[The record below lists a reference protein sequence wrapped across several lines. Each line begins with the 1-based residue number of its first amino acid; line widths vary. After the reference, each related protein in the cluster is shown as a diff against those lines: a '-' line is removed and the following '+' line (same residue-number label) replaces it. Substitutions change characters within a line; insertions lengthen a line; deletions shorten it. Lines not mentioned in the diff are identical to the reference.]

1 MNKKIIKLIED
12 RLEKGKRE
20 YEEEL
25 NPFDGRD
32 WIVEALEEVA
42 DALVYITAKLIQIK
56 KGEKYVTKCNVSS
69 QRSTSNRS

>member
-1 MNKKIIKLIED
+1 MNKEIIKLIKD

-32 WIVEALEEVA
+32 WIDETLEEVA
-42 DALVYITAKLIQIK
+42 DALVYIIHSYLF
-56 KGEKYVTKCNVSS
+56 
-69 QRSTSNRS
+69 RSYSRW

>member
-1 MNKKIIKLIED
+1 MNKEIIKLIED

-20 YEEEL
+20 YEDEL

-32 WIVEALEEVA
+32 WIDETLEEVA

-56 KGEKYVTKCNVSS
+56 KEKK
-69 QRSTSNRS
+69 

>member
-1 MNKKIIKLIED
+1 MNKEIIKLIED

-32 WIVEALEEVA
+32 WIIEALEEVA

-56 KGEKYVTKCNVSS
+56 KGEK
-69 QRSTSNRS
+69 

>member
-1 MNKKIIKLIED
+1 MNKEIIKLIKD

-32 WIVEALEEVA
+32 WIDETLEEVA

-56 KGEKYVTKCNVSS
+56 KERENEIRYVI
-69 QRSTSNRS
+69 R

>member
-56 KGEKYVTKCNVSS
+56 KGEK
-69 QRSTSNRS
+69 

>member
-1 MNKKIIKLIED
+1 MNKEIIKLIED

-32 WIVEALEEVA
+32 WIIETLEEVA

-56 KGEKYVTKCNVSS
+56 KGEK
-69 QRSTSNRS
+69 

>member
-1 MNKKIIKLIED
+1 MNKKIVKLIED

-32 WIVEALEEVA
+32 WIIEALEEVS

-56 KGEKYVTKCNVSS
+56 KGEK
-69 QRSTSNRS
+69 

>member
-1 MNKKIIKLIED
+1 MNKKIVKLIED

-20 YEEEL
+20 YDEEL

-32 WIVEALEEVA
+32 WVKETLEEVA

-56 KGEKYVTKCNVSS
+56 E
-69 QRSTSNRS
+69 

>member
-1 MNKKIIKLIED
+1 MNKEIIKLIKD

-20 YEEEL
+20 YSQEM

-32 WIVEALEEVA
+32 WIDETLEEVA

-56 KGEKYVTKCNVSS
+56 KGEKNE
-69 QRSTSNRS
+69 

>member
-1 MNKKIIKLIED
+1 MNKEIVKLIKD

-32 WIVEALEEVA
+32 WTVEALEEVA

-56 KGEKYVTKCNVSS
+56 KGEK
-69 QRSTSNRS
+69 

>member
-1 MNKKIIKLIED
+1 MNKEIVKLIED

-56 KGEKYVTKCNVSS
+56 KVEK
-69 QRSTSNRS
+69 

>member
-1 MNKKIIKLIED
+1 MNKKIIILIED

-56 KGEKYVTKCNVSS
+56 KGEK
-69 QRSTSNRS
+69 

>member
-1 MNKKIIKLIED
+1 MNKEIVKLIED

-25 NPFDGRD
+25 NPLDGRD

-56 KGEKYVTKCNVSS
+56 KGEK
-69 QRSTSNRS
+69 

>member
-1 MNKKIIKLIED
+1 MNKKIVKLIEE

-20 YEEEL
+20 YNEEL

-32 WIVEALEEVA
+32 WIIEALEEVA

-56 KGEKYVTKCNVSS
+56 KGEK
-69 QRSTSNRS
+69 

>member
-1 MNKKIIKLIED
+1 MNKEIVKLIED

-32 WIVEALEEVA
+32 WIIEALEEVA

-56 KGEKYVTKCNVSS
+56 KERK
-69 QRSTSNRS
+69 

>member
-1 MNKKIIKLIED
+1 MNKEIVKLIED

-32 WIVEALEEVA
+32 WIIEALEEVA

-56 KGEKYVTKCNVSS
+56 KGEK
-69 QRSTSNRS
+69 

>member
-1 MNKKIIKLIED
+1 MNKEIVKLIED

-56 KGEKYVTKCNVSS
+56 KGEK
-69 QRSTSNRS
+69 

>member
-1 MNKKIIKLIED
+1 MNKEIIKLIED

-56 KGEKYVTKCNVSS
+56 KGEK
-69 QRSTSNRS
+69 

>member
-1 MNKKIIKLIED
+1 MNKEIVKLIED

-25 NPFDGRD
+25 NPFDGRE
-32 WIVEALEEVA
+32 WIIEALEEVA

-56 KGEKYVTKCNVSS
+56 KGEK
-69 QRSTSNRS
+69 

>member
-1 MNKKIIKLIED
+1 MNKKIVKLIED

-42 DALVYITAKLIQIK
+42 DALV
-56 KGEKYVTKCNVSS
+56 
-69 QRSTSNRS
+69 

>member
-1 MNKKIIKLIED
+1 MNKKINKLIED

-56 KGEKYVTKCNVSS
+56 KGEK
-69 QRSTSNRS
+69 

>member
-1 MNKKIIKLIED
+1 MNKKIVELIEE

-20 YEEEL
+20 YDEEL

-32 WIVEALEEVA
+32 WIKETLEEVA

-56 KGEKYVTKCNVSS
+56 EESK
-69 QRSTSNRS
+69 

>member
-1 MNKKIIKLIED
+1 MNKEIVKLIED

-32 WIVEALEEVA
+32 WIIEALEEVA

-56 KGEKYVTKCNVSS
+56 KGEKNE
-69 QRSTSNRS
+69 

>member
-1 MNKKIIKLIED
+1 MNKEIVKLIED

-20 YEEEL
+20 YKEEL

-32 WIVEALEEVA
+32 WIIEALEEVA

-56 KGEKYVTKCNVSS
+56 KGDLIE
-69 QRSTSNRS
+69 

>member
-1 MNKKIIKLIED
+1 MNSEIMSMIQK

-20 YEEEL
+20 YDEEL

-32 WIVEALEEVA
+32 WVKETLEEVA

-56 KGEKYVTKCNVSS
+56 EESK
-69 QRSTSNRS
+69 